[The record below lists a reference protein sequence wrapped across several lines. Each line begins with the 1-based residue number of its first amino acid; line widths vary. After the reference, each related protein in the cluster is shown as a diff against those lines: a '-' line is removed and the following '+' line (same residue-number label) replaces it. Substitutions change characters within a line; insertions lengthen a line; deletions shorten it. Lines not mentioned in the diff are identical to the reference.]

1 MEDGVRDRSVLRK
14 LLGLCVSTVVVVG
27 RELVEGCEG
36 GRDRL
41 EVWVRTKVGVK
52 GRCGKCGAASPWFDN
67 GGGERRWRH
76 VDVCFATCEL
86 IAAAP
91 RVSCSEHGVTVAGV
105 PWARHDSWFTR
116 AFEDLVVFDA
126 IVSSK
131 LAAARRYGV
140 SWRAV
145 DHMCVRVATEAL
157 GRVDLLEG
165 LVAIAIDEVK
175 YKKGQRYLTVVCDHL
190 SGRVIWAAKGRT
202 KATVGQFFDAL
213 GDERAQNLQFVTCDG
228 AEWIR
233 SVVAERATGALICLD
248 TFHLIGW
255 ATKALDEVRRAEWNT
270 LRRNGGAAAA
280 KEFKGL
286 RWMLMRNWENLSPK
300 QKGIIRDLERA
311 NKRSFRGWQLK
322 EELRDIMTMP
332 LIAAKRALD
341 DWLSYASRSR
351 LAPFVKLARTIRLY
365 RDSIEATIEWKLT
378 NGISESNNAAIGRIR
393 SAARGFHDPESF
405 ITMIML
411 DRAGIAPQL
420 PWATAP

>member
-1 MEDGVRDRSVLRK
+1 MEDGVRDKSVLRK

-27 RELVEGCEG
+27 RELVEGLEG

-41 EVWVRTKVGVK
+41 DVWVRTKATARGH
-52 GRCGKCGAASPWFDN
+52 CGKCGVVSPWFDN

-86 IAAAP
+86 VAQAP
-91 RVSCSEHGVTVAGV
+91 RVSCSEHGVTVAEV

-131 LAAARRYGV
+131 LAASRRYGV

-157 GRVDLLEG
+157 GRIDLLDG

-175 YKKGQRYLTVVCDHL
+175 YKRGQRYLTVVCDHL
-190 SGRVIWAAKGRT
+190 SGRVVWAAQGR
-202 KATVGQFFDAL
+202 KKHVVEAFFDAL
-213 GDERAQNLQFVTCDG
+213 GDERAKKLQFITCDG

-233 SVVAERATGALICLD
+233 SVLAERAPHATVCLD

-255 ATKALDEVRRAEWNT
+255 ATKALDEVRREEWNH
-270 LRRNGGAAAA
+270 LRRSGGAKAA

-286 RWMLMRNWENLSPK
+286 RWMLLRNWENLDSG
-300 QKGIIRDLERA
+300 QKGVIRDLERA
-311 NKRSFRGWQLK
+311 NKRTFRGWQLK
-322 EELRDIMTMP
+322 EELRDIFTMP
-332 LIAAKRALD
+332 FLAARRALD
-341 DWLSYASRSR
+341 DWLAMASRSR
-351 LAPFVKLARTIRLY
+351 LTPFVKLARTIRHY
-365 RDSIEATIEWKLT
+365 RESIEATLEWKLT

-420 PWATAP
+420 PWASAS